1 MLRILETLD
10 EESRQHLSLF
20 SVEMLIAA
28 GFNNVQVRKR
38 GKSHLKQVE
47 VQKKKKQGAFA
58 DLFILNKGFYFVV
71 N

>member
-1 MLRILETLD
+1 MRRILETLD

-28 GFNNVQVRKR
+28 GFNNVQVRKG
-38 GKSHLKQVE
+38 GKSHLKHVE
-47 VQKKKKQGAFA
+47 VQKKKQGAFA